1 MNMAEAIANPLIVY
15 VKRSA
20 RRHTTDVSQ
29 RPATCAVAFRGGAHY
44 RGLPRICGEAY
55 CPAANTAGCRDFVRP
70 ALVGRCQI
78 CLLSF

>member
-29 RPATCAVAFRGGAHY
+29 GPRPVLSRFAAARTTVACREFFGG
-44 RGLPRICGEAY
+44 I
-55 CPAANTAGCRDFVRP
+55 
-70 ALVGRCQI
+70 
-78 CLLSF
+78 LSGG